1 MVSLFTNTPIEK
13 CLEIIK
19 DRLENDN
26 TLNNRTKLAADD
38 IIKLLQFV
46 LTTTY
51 FSFRG
56 SIYRQIFGAAM
67 RNPVSPIVANLFM
80 EWLEQE
86 AIVTAPMDCMPQFWR
101 RYVDDVLEII
111 HKDGTQK
118 LTDHLNTV
126 DPTGNIK
133 FTHEEEDQG
142 RIPFLDTLIVRKED
156 GSVKLLVY
164 RKKTHTDQYL
174 DFNSQHPL
182 HQKLGVV
189 RTLMDRK
196 DNIVNEQNDREEED
210 KRIRKALAEC
220 NHPKWAMD
228 RVQQQMQSKQ
238 HKKKETNKQ
247 NDNPSRG
254 MVVIPYV
261 EGIAEKFQR
270 ICWKYRV
277 STAMRPTNT
286 LKSLLVHPKD
296 KKNNLETSE
305 VVYEVPCKGCNKM
318 FVGETGRQLGVRLK
332 EHQKDSEKIAEK
344 KFTRAMRKSSTTEQH
359 KSAITDHVAQ
369 ENHLINWEETKIIA
383 RDSNP
388 FTREVRAAIQIRK
401 RGTKALNRDD
411 GLHSLDHVYNPLLFR
426 TQLPGNDA
434 TTSGAN
440 IRGKRSGKHL

>member
-1 MVSLFTNTPIEK
+1 M
-13 CLEIIK
+13 
-19 DRLENDN
+19 
-26 TLNNRTKLAADD
+26 
-38 IIKLLQFV
+38 
-46 LTTTY
+46 
-51 FSFRG
+51 
-56 SIYRQIFGAAM
+56 
-67 RNPVSPIVANLFM
+67 
-80 EWLEQE
+80 
-86 AIVTAPMDCMPQFWR
+86 
-101 RYVDDVLEII
+101 
-111 HKDGTQK
+111 
-118 LTDHLNTV
+118 
-126 DPTGNIK
+126 
-133 FTHEEEDQG
+133 
-142 RIPFLDTLIVRKED
+142 
-156 GSVKLLVY
+156 KLLVY

-196 DNIVNEQNDREEED
+196 DNIVTEQDDREEED
-210 KRIRKALAEC
+210 QRIRKALAEC
-220 NHPKWAMD
+220 NYPKWAMD
-228 RVQQQMQSKQ
+228 KVQQQMESKQ
-238 HKKKETNKQ
+238 QKKKKTNKQ

-305 VVYEVPCKGCNKM
+305 VVYEVPCKGCNKTY
-318 FVGETGRQLGVRLK
+318 VGETGRQLGVRLK

-369 ENHLINWEETKIIA
+369 ENHLIDWEETKIID

-388 FTREVRAAIQIRK
+388 FTRKVREAIQIRK

-440 IRGKRSGKHL
+440 IRGEKQWKTLVIKTSAQEVES